1 MSEGIDPKKANQ
13 IAHIEKNLLDLN
25 QSKDK
30 YKTELERIPDN
41 AKTIAQRRRRE
52 FLESELKLIGKNL
65 GILKGKLKDLGE
77 LGTGATFNY

>member
-1 MSEGIDPKKANQ
+1 M
-13 IAHIEKNLLDLN
+13 DLN